1 MEQQLPAR
9 LRERQ
14 VTEFIEH
21 NEFLRQRPTIRPVA
35 RGVIVMLG
43 EEIAQLDTR
52 LDTINADILA
62 QHKANPVSVALA
74 KIPGVGPITAL
85 TLVSEIDTSPFQSGR
100 HLAAWIGLTPKEH
113 STGGRQRLN
122 GITRAGNERLCSL
135 LVVGATAV
143 IQHAK
148 PSSKT
153 ASAWL
158 LSLLERRPRK
168 LAAVA
173 PANKVARIA

>member
-100 HLAAWIGLTPKEH
+100 HLAAWIGLTPKGH
-113 STGGRQRLN
+113 CHGNWRSTVLWDRM
-122 GITRAGNERLCSL
+122 
-135 LVVGATAV
+135 VG
-143 IQHAK
+143 
-148 PSSKT
+148 
-153 ASAWL
+153 
-158 LSLLERRPRK
+158 
-168 LAAVA
+168 
-173 PANKVARIA
+173 